1 MSEQVVSRMLAT
13 NDDVVERLGA
23 GGADVLDDALRVV
36 SPRWIVALAGGGAD
50 EPLGG
55 SDGLD
60 GDDLDG
66 DDLDDEDLDD
76 ELDAE
81 DDALDEDDDDDDD
94 DLDEFED
101 DELEDEEDDDD
112 ADEMDGPEER
122 FGRIPGAGELGG

>member
-23 GGADVLDDALRVV
+23 GGADVLHDALRVV
-36 SPRWIVALAGGGAD
+36 SPRWIVALAGGGVD

-60 GDDLDG
+60 GDDLD
-66 DDLDDEDLDD
+66 DDDLDD
-76 ELDAE
+76 ELDGE
-81 DDALDEDDDDDDD
+81 DDALDDDDD

-101 DELEDEEDDDD
+101 DELEDEDDDDD

-122 FGRIPGAGELGG
+122 YGRIPGAGELGG

>member
-1 MSEQVVSRMLAT
+1 VSRMLAT

-23 GGADVLDDALRVV
+23 GGADVLHDALRVV
-36 SPRWIVALAGGGAD
+36 SPRWIVALAGGGVD

-60 GDDLDG
+60 GDDLD
-66 DDLDDEDLDD
+66 DDDLDD

-81 DDALDEDDDDDDD
+81 DDVLDDDDDDDADDDDD

-101 DELEDEEDDDD
+101 DELEDEDDDDD
-112 ADEMDGPEER
+112 ADEMDGPAER
-122 FGRIPGAGELGG
+122 YGRIPGAGELGG